1 MASLSDGLIGH
12 TGFVGGQLARDHEF
26 AHRYNSSNV
35 ASIDGQAFGTL
46 VCAAAPGSMV
56 AANGA
61 PNDDA
66 AAIDALVDRL
76 RATRAERFVLVSTIA
91 VLGDWGGG
99 LDEGTQ
105 DFETDKAYGRHRRA
119 LEVACAAHFDR
130 CLIVRLPALYG
141 EGLRKNFLFDLANP
155 VPSLLKEPAWDE
167 LVATLPDGLRK
178 TLTDAFAAPGAA
190 GWARLDRAALN
201 AHPGRTALE
210 AELRATARC
219 SLRFHHPDTQLQ
231 CYGIDRLWR
240 DIHLALDAGIGT
252 LHAAPEQLKVADI
265 YRAITGNEMPTS
277 AAAPH
282 VEDMHSR
289 HAGLWDRP
297 VPYIEGADSVLTRL
311 KAFMARD
318 GA

>member
-12 TGFVGGQLARDHEF
+12 TGFVGGQLARDHDF

-35 ASIDGQAFGTL
+35 AAIDGEAFGTL

-56 AANGA
+56 AANSA
-61 PNDDA
+61 PQEDA
-66 AAIDALVDRL
+66 AAIDALVERL

-99 LDEGTQ
+99 LDEDTVN
-105 DFETDKAYGRHRRA
+105 FETEKAYGRHRRA
-119 LEVACAAHFDR
+119 LEVACAEHFDR

-141 EGLRKNFLFDLANP
+141 EGLRKNFLFDLGNP

-167 LVATLPDGLRK
+167 LVSTLSGGLRT
-178 TLTDAFAAPGAA
+178 TLTDVFAAPDAG

-201 AHPGRTALE
+201 AHPGRASLE
-210 AELRATARC
+210 QELRATGRC

-240 DIHLALDAGIGT
+240 DIHRALDAGLNT
-252 LHAAPEQLKVADI
+252 LHAAPEPLTAATI
-265 YRAITGNEMPTS
+265 HRAITCEEMPIST
-277 AAAPH
+277 AAPH

-289 HAGLWDRP
+289 HASLWDGP
-297 VPYIEGADSVLTRL
+297 TPYVESADSVLTRL